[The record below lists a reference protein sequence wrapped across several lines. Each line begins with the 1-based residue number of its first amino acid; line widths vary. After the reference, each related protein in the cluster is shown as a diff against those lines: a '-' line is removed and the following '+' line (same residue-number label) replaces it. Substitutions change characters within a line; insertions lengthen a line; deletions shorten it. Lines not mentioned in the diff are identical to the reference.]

1 MSEMRPL
8 AERMRP
14 RNIEEYI
21 GQRQL
26 VAPDAPIGRML
37 HQGIVTS
44 MILWGPPGV
53 GKTTL
58 AEIIAASIK
67 APFYRLSATASGVA
81 DVRKTLADATEDA
94 RTLFAGTQRPILFID
109 EIHRFSKNQQDSL
122 LSAIERGVVTLI
134 GATTENPG
142 FEVIRPLLSRC
153 QVFVLEPL
161 GNDDLL
167 QLAQRALQ
175 KDSVLQSVEI
185 TLEETNLLLRAAGG
199 DARKLLNLLEL
210 IVLSAKEHPIRIT
223 DALVEQVASKQPI
236 AIDKLGDMHYDIASA
251 MIKSIRGSDPDAALY
266 WMARLIEG
274 GETPRFIARRIVI
287 SAAEDIGLA
296 NPQALVVAQAAA
308 DAVEFVGWPEGRIPL
323 AEAIVYLAG
332 SPKSNSAYLAIDKA
346 LAYVRRTGNLAVP
359 IHLRNAV
366 NSVVEKLNYGKE
378 YLYPHDYPRHY
389 TEQDYL
395 PEEAKGICFYTP
407 QEVGA
412 PERNIAEWL
421 RFARYGDKDEEK
433 GTEQ

>member
-1 MSEMRPL
+1 M
-8 AERMRP
+8 
-14 RNIEEYI
+14 
-21 GQRQL
+21 
-26 VAPDAPIGRML
+26 
-37 HQGIVTS
+37 
-44 MILWGPPGV
+44 
-53 GKTTL
+53 
-58 AEIIAASIK
+58 
-67 APFYRLSATASGVA
+67 
-81 DVRKTLADATEDA
+81 
-94 RTLFAGTQRPILFID
+94 
-109 EIHRFSKNQQDSL
+109 
-122 LSAIERGVVTLI
+122 
-134 GATTENPG
+134 
-142 FEVIRPLLSRC
+142 
-153 QVFVLEPL
+153 
-161 GNDDLL
+161 
-167 QLAQRALQ
+167 
-175 KDSVLQSVEI
+175 
-185 TLEETNLLLRAAGG
+185 
-199 DARKLLNLLEL
+199 LNLLEL

-389 TEQDYL
+389 TEQAYL